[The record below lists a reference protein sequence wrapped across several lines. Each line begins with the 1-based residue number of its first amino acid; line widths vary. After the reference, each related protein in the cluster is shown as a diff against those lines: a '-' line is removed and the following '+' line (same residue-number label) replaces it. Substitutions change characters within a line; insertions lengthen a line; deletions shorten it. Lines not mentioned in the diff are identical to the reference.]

1 MIEKIRVNR
10 RASIKDGENIHT
22 LEVEAF
28 VLPSD
33 QEKAIEECNKLI
45 EEMKKVIENES
56 SWFGEKRQEPVK
68 KQITEAQL
76 NYIRYLMNYKESNRQ
91 IVTEFLNKNNKQL
104 ESLTSEEASKLI
116 DSIKEAKQ

>member
-33 QEKAIEECNKLI
+33 QTKAIEECNKLI

>member
-33 QEKAIEECNKLI
+33 QAKAIEECNKLI

-91 IVTEFLNKNNKQL
+91 IVTEYLNKLGKQL